1 MAKRTSKRKQSPSV
15 AERLDGFELL
25 DAAGRSTAD
34 PESVATLAWRY
45 ADGRIELF
53 PFRWTI
59 CGHIGHAIGPGTPAS
74 RTLVAAAQPSAAPG
88 GREAVG

>member
-1 MAKRTSKRKQSPSV
+1 MARRKKLKQEHLV
-15 AERLDGFELL
+15 AESRECFELL
-25 DAAGRSTAD
+25 DAAGRSAAD

-74 RTLVAAAQPSAAPG
+74 RALVAARDG
-88 GREAVG
+88 